1 MMKKIVHVQTV
12 LLKNDVI
19 TLKKITDCK
28 TTKDALSRT
37 VEHYIK
43 AIGSLS
49 DEQQNKLKCITGE
62 QEIDDAILKAILMAI
77 R

>member
-1 MMKKIVHVQTV
+1 MKKIVHVQTI
-12 LLKNDVI
+12 LFEADINTLKN
-19 TLKKITDCK
+19 TTECN
-28 TTKDALSRT
+28 TTKDALSRS
-37 VEHYIK
+37 VKHYIK
-43 AIGSLS
+43 VVGSLS